1 MLSFM
6 QGSCQRLV
14 MAKIDIGEQV
24 LMAAHDCKRSH
35 SFYNL
40 DELQNRTN
48 SNLFLEFFYLLRFF
62 LMMYKLGKFF

>member
-24 LMAAHDCKRSH
+24 LMAAHGCKWPCSL
-35 SFYNL
+35 YNL
-40 DELQNRTN
+40 DTLQYYTN
-48 SNLFLEFFYLLRFF
+48 SNLFLEFFLSLTVFVE
-62 LMMYKLGKFF
+62 